1 MFPRGL
7 LRALPGEGQRGSEV
21 RVEGRLGAGL
31 LVLADWLLP
40 VPCGC
45 WLHCVLGSTWLS
57 RWALP
62 PLSLALSLDLS
73 LSFVSVL
80 RTPSRH
86 PVTCIAEACGRAVP
100 PGCGRL

>member
-7 LRALPGEGQRGSEV
+7 LRALPGEGQSGSEV
-21 RVEGRLGAGL
+21 RVEGAGL

-45 WLHCVLGSTWLS
+45 WRYCVLGSTWLS

-62 PLSLALSLDLS
+62 PLSLALSWDLS
-73 LSFVSVL
+73 LSIVSVP

-86 PVTCIAEACGRAVP
+86 PGHMRS
-100 PGCGRL
+100 